1 MEDECTSLFLW
12 KQERG
17 ILKTFKIPPRTMVTF
32 LMHLEDHYRK
42 DIAYHTSAH
51 AADVVQ
57 SAHVLLSV
65 AALEVGQK
73 IIKYLD
79 AF

>member
-1 MEDECTSLFLW
+1 
-12 KQERG
+12 
-17 ILKTFKIPPRTMVTF
+17 
-32 LMHLEDHYRK
+32 MHLEDHYRK

-65 AALEVGQK
+65 AALEVGQ
-73 IIKYLD
+73 IYKYFLITLD
-79 AF
+79 FK

>member
-1 MEDECTSLFLW
+1 
-12 KQERG
+12 
-17 ILKTFKIPPRTMVTF
+17 MVTF

-65 AALEVGQK
+65 AALDVGQK
-73 IIKYLD
+73 IIKYINT
-79 AF
+79 F